1 MADASVTPVR
11 LVLDSGYRHPN
22 HPTPPTPA
30 PQGIDVP
37 DRPADPE
44 VLATVRTLVT
54 EFTSAR
60 ARKFGRTPDFGAGHS
75 EAEIRAAETAMGL
88 RLPDDL
94 RALYRVASSDEYGL
108 LGRAVLLPLRTVVET
123 YLAGG
128 RGIVVEPD
136 DLFAVFPVIFE
147 AYPAGRVR
155 RVSRNDWWVEVG
167 TDWGG
172 NCCAVDLDPGPDG
185 TPGQIIEYGRD
196 VTGPVNFVAD
206 SVTAALRDAITAL
219 RADPGPRSTS
229 LHPHFSHSV
238 RQGERSVADVV
249 LGLDVQQLYLNQGD
263 VVRLAELEPLRQ
275 LRSVSINR
283 AASVTSGLPPGVPVE
298 SLSIDAA
305 EVDPSSLSPHPTL
318 WKLRLATRSPIG
330 IAALA
335 GLPRLAHLDLS
346 GAEVGDLHRV
356 TDLAGLRVLELNLA
370 QWQRLRELDAVPA
383 GLAAVALNGF
393 ARLEDA
399 EQWAGWLR
407 GTAGSDERADT

>member
-22 HPTPPTPA
+22 HPTSPTPA
-30 PQGIDVP
+30 PAGIAVT
-37 DRPADPE
+37 DRPTDPE
-44 VLATVRTLVT
+44 VLATVRALVV
-54 EFTSAR
+54 EFTSAQ

-75 EAEIRAAETAMGL
+75 EVEIRAAETAMGL
-88 RLPDDL
+88 RLPEDL
-94 RALYRVASSDEYGL
+94 RALYRVASELDEYGL
-108 LGRAVLLPLRTVVET
+108 LGPAALVPLRSVVET

-128 RGIVVEPD
+128 PGTVVEPD

-185 TPGQIIEYGRD
+185 TRGQVIEYGRD
-196 VTGPVNFVAD
+196 VTGPVNFVAE

-219 RADPGPRSTS
+219 QADPGPRPTS
-229 LHPHFSHSV
+229 PHPHYSHSV

-283 AASVTSGLPPGVPVE
+283 AASVTAALPPDLPVE

-305 EVDPSSLSPHPTL
+305 EVDPTSLSPHPTL
-318 WKLRLATRSPIG
+318 WKLRLATRSPLG
-330 IAALA
+330 IAPLV
-335 GLPRLAHLDLS
+335 GQPTLSHLDLS
-346 GAEVGDLHRV
+346 GAEVGDLHLV

-370 QWQRLRELDAVPA
+370 QWRRLRELDALPV
-383 GLAAVALNGF
+383 GLAAAALNGF
-393 ARLEDA
+393 ARREDA
-399 EQWAGWLR
+399 EQWADWLR
-407 GTAGSDERADT
+407 GAAGQR